1 MARKRKKPVLEIEI
15 TQYAAEGKSFGLG
28 NEGKVIFVPGTVP
41 GDRAEVRVV
50 RQRKNWAEGKLIRLI
65 EASPRRITPFCPH
78 FGVCG
83 GCKWQMIPYEDQL
96 EFKRQQVVD
105 QLRRIG
111 HLDGQALQ
119 ISITPSDKTVEYR
132 NKLEFTFS
140 QRRYLSREEI
150 DAHQGAPIPA
160 EPALGFHAPGLFD
173 KVVSIEQCFLQ
184 GDPTNQL
191 LQVVRSYTQSK
202 GLPYYDYQT
211 QKGWLRNMIL
221 RRTKIGEVMINLV
234 FKVDWPEERKALLDH
249 ILKEIK
255 PLHSLHYTIN
265 PKVNDSIHDLEVFN
279 YWGKGYIEEELD
291 EYRFKISPKSF
302 FQTNSY
308 QAEKLYRKAREMA
321 KLDGSQIVYDL
332 YCGTGSIGVF
342 CASQAQKVVGVE
354 WVEEAVKDAR
364 ENAERNGIH
373 NARFF
378 SGDVIQVVN
387 DSFLEAEGRPSV
399 IITDPPRAGM
409 HADMVKKILEI
420 GADRLVYIS
429 CNPATQGRD
438 LDLLS
443 EDYEV
448 KEVHAF
454 DMFPHTH
461 HIESIA
467 LLERKTPR
475 L

>member
-1 MARKRKKPVLEIEI
+1 
-15 TQYAAEGKSFGLG
+15 
-28 NEGKVIFVPGTVP
+28 
-41 GDRAEVRVV
+41 
-50 RQRKNWAEGKLIRLI
+50 
-65 EASPRRITPFCPH
+65 
-78 FGVCG
+78 
-83 GCKWQMIPYEDQL
+83 
-96 EFKRQQVVD
+96 
-105 QLRRIG
+105 
-111 HLDGQALQ
+111 
-119 ISITPSDKTVEYR
+119 
-132 NKLEFTFS
+132 
-140 QRRYLSREEI
+140 
-150 DAHQGAPIPA
+150 
-160 EPALGFHAPGLFD
+160 
-173 KVVSIEQCFLQ
+173 
-184 GDPTNQL
+184 
-191 LQVVRSYTQSK
+191 
-202 GLPYYDYQT
+202 
-211 QKGWLRNMIL
+211 
-221 RRTKIGEVMINLV
+221 
-234 FKVDWPEERKALLDH
+234 
-249 ILKEIK
+249 
-255 PLHSLHYTIN
+255 
-265 PKVNDSIHDLEVFN
+265 
-279 YWGKGYIEEELD
+279 
-291 EYRFKISPKSF
+291 
-302 FQTNSY
+302 
-308 QAEKLYRKAREMA
+308 
-321 KLDGSQIVYDL
+321 
-332 YCGTGSIGVF
+332 